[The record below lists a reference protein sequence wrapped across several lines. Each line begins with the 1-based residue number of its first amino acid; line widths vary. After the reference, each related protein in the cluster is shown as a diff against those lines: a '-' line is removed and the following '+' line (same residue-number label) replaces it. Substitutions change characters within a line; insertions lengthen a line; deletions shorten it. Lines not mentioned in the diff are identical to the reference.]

1 VLALYSDEKV
11 HEFGWQLDAPTV
23 AAALR
28 AAADHVVSE
37 STEPNR
43 TINIEPEKDVVFIGA
58 WHIWNTQRKVR
69 SQLLAIAAELGDTS
83 PTSEGDY

>member
-1 VLALYSDEKV
+1 MTTLSPAAQAV
-11 HEFGWQLDAPTV
+11 LDAIDYPEDWATRIRI

-28 AAADHVVSE
+28 AAANHVAPE

-43 TINIEPEKDVVFIGA
+43 SINEQPERDVVFIGA

-69 SQLLAIAAELGDTS
+69 SELRAIAIEL
-83 PTSEGDY
+83 EAHQ